1 MMNSHGCSLKASKL
15 RIQNLLKRFHDLAG
29 CLGCLAHTCALNS
42 SSRCFSYFSTISAI
56 ESPIGDPVG
65 LNCHE
70 QSEHAQPRK
79 RFFSTQTNSRAI
91 ARFYNG
97 VSDL

>member
-15 RIQNLLKRFHDLAG
+15 RTQNLLKRFHDLAG
-29 CLGCLAHTCALNS
+29 CLGCLAHICALNS

-79 RFFSTQTNSRAI
+79 RSFSTQTNSRAI